1 MEEIDE
7 ATHKRRRF
15 GDMNARIQE
24 KIALKTHSSP
34 CTNALNIPSILIN
47 AQSYTPHRI
56 NISIQTHL
64 WMRILIRGIY
74 GLRSVRYAETGAWKG
89 ENTAFLK
96 YERNR
101 NAE

>member
-34 CTNALNIPSILIN
+34 CTNALNIPATRN
-47 AQSYTPHRI
+47 KAQSYTPHCI
-56 NISIQTHL
+56 NISIQTHP
-64 WMRILIRGIY
+64 WAPTLIQNWRPYFCVFGY
-74 GLRSVRYAETGAWKG
+74 VDMQKSNRPGLEKAKICNV
-89 ENTAFLK
+89 
-96 YERNR
+96 
-101 NAE
+101 